1 MENLTQIVHVQYST
15 IQDVY
20 FVLFLQEEKYNNS
33 KASIAAVQDNVHSVL
48 SIIPNKELIS
58 SVPEISATPLYV
70 QMILELLVPRLQ
82 VLDLVIPRQTDIKKQ
97 RERHTDRQTYIF
109 IYLFIY
115 LCMYVYA
122 D

>member
-109 IYLFIY
+109 IYL
-115 LCMYVYA
+115 CMYVYA